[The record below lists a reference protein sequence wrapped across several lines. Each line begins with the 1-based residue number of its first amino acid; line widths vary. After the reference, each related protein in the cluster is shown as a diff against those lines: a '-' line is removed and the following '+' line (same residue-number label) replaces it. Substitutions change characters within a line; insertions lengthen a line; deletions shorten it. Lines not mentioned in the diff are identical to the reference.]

1 MLSGRATEGLNIWKN
16 FKAMG
21 IWARATVYLKL
32 NFFTNSSFKKFGAM
46 FQRSGVFGSSPDPN
60 KVDTK

>member
-21 IWARATVYLKL
+21 IWARATVLLEL
-32 NFFTNSSFKKFGAM
+32 NFFYK
-46 FQRSGVFGSSPDPN
+46 
-60 KVDTK
+60 